1 MKAVI
6 IDKVSTLIGP
16 ALEKRGIHVDYK
28 MLPTKQ
34 ELIELLPDYELLIM
48 RVDPKID
55 KEILDAGKKLKA
67 IAVCSVGTNHVDLEY
82 ASKKGIPVFNAPGA
96 NSNAVAEL
104 TISKML
110 DLSRMTIG
118 ADYESRVGRLWNKY
132 NWIGT
137 ELKNK
142 TVGIIGF
149 GRIGSRVCELALAFG
164 MRVLANDIKVS
175 NEEITARGA
184 IPVSKEELFKESD
197 FVTVHTPLTPETK
210 NMISKDQIALIKEGA
225 YLINTA
231 RGGILDEAAAYDAL
245 KAGKLRGVSIDVLS
259 AELAG
264 EGLTENAK
272 LESVLYESDCV
283 LVSPH
288 IGGGTIDAYDAIGEV
303 ILAKLA
309 EIS

>member
-6 IDKVSTLIGP
+6 IDMISKLIAP
-16 ALEKRGIHVDYK
+16 ALEERGIQVHFK

-48 RVDPKID
+48 RVDPLID
-55 KEILDAGKKLKA
+55 KEVLDAGKNLKA
-67 IAVCSVGTNHVDLEY
+67 IAVCSVGTNHIDLEY
-82 ASKKGIPVFNAPGA
+82 AARKGISVFNAPGA

-110 DLSRMTIG
+110 DMARMTIE
-118 ADYESRVGRLWNKY
+118 ADYESRVGKFWNKY
-132 NWIGT
+132 NWIGI

-142 TVGIIGF
+142 TLGIIGF
-149 GRIGSRVCELALAFG
+149 GKIGCRVCELARAFG
-164 MRVLANDIKVS
+164 MKILVNDINVS
-175 NEEITARGA
+175 NEQISARGA
-184 IPVSKEELFKESD
+184 IPVSKEELFKKSD
-197 FVTVHTPLTPETK
+197 FITIHTPLTPQTR
-210 NMISKDQIALIKEGA
+210 NMISKEQIALMKEGA

-231 RGGILDEAAAYDAL
+231 RGGILDEKAAYDAL

-264 EGLTENAK
+264 EGLTENIK
-272 LESVLYESDCV
+272 LESVLYDLDHV

-303 ILAKLA
+303 ILAQLTD
-309 EIS
+309 IF